1 MQMLKVTKYMLQEH
15 LVKKIYENIIIQKQI
30 HINVFYFTILF
41 IIAVIKYVK
50 SELWLYI
57 YYTKTPPHIF
67 MDTDKCNVTYAQKPE
82 AALYSNNST
91 CKINFFFWFWFCSD
105 LFFYFVLVLNFLWCY
120 NLYLETK

>member
-1 MQMLKVTKYMLQEH
+1 MQMLKVTKYMLKEH

-82 AALYSNNST
+82 AALYSNNSS
-91 CKINFFFWFWFCSD
+91 CKINFFFFGFDFAQICSFI
-105 LFFYFVLVLNFLWCY
+105 LFLS
-120 NLYLETK
+120 